1 LNPSSQLPADPTDAE
16 VYTVSQLNREA
27 RRLLEAGLPMMWVAG
42 EISNLAQPG
51 SGHMYFSLK
60 DDQAQVRCAMFR
72 GANRSL
78 GFSPADGDQ
87 VLVQARVSIYEP
99 RGSYQL
105 IVEKME
111 AAGEGLLRQRFEEL
125 KRKLSAEGLFDDLHK
140 QSLPVIP
147 RSIGIVT
154 SPTGA
159 AVRDILHILARRFPA
174 ASVIIYPTRVQG
186 TEATA
191 EIVRAIQQAEQR
203 DECDAL
209 IIARGGG
216 SLEDLWCFNEEA
228 VARAIYACPIPVI
241 SGVGHEVDFSIADLV
256 ADVRAPT
263 PSGAAEIIVPDRT
276 ELIRSF
282 ADIDRRA
289 TLSLKRQLN
298 VRSVACSQMH
308 GRLQRMHP
316 GNILRQLQQR
326 TDDLARQLG
335 ITIRTRLEVRRLGY
349 AETRQRLRGATP
361 LERVYRSIETTRT
374 LQNSLSHA
382 LQRRIDG
389 VKSRLAVAAAN
400 LNAVSPLATLERGY
414 AIVRL
419 ADTAQ
424 VVSNVAQL
432 KEGDRIEAQLAHGKL
447 IASIDKLDKD

>member
-1 LNPSSQLPADPTDAE
+1 MNPPTQTSASHPDAE
-16 VYTVSQLNREA
+16 IYTVSQLNREA
-27 RRLLEAGLPMMWVAG
+27 KRLLEDGLPLMWVAG
-42 EISNLAQPG
+42 ELSNLAQPG

-60 DDQAQVRCAMFR
+60 DSQAQVRCAMFR

-78 GFSPADGDQ
+78 GFAPADGDQ
-87 VLVQARVSIYEP
+87 VLVQARVSIYEA

-125 KRKLSAEGLFDDLHK
+125 KRQLSNEGLFDPAHK
-140 QSLPVIP
+140 QSPPAIP

-159 AVRDILHILARRFPA
+159 AVRDILHILARRFPTA
-174 ASVIIYPTRVQG
+174 RVIIYPTRVQG

-191 EIVRAIQQAEQR
+191 EIVAALHKAQQR

-209 IIARGGG
+209 ILARGGG

-228 VARAIYACPIPVI
+228 VARAIYACPIPLI
-241 SGVGHEVDFSIADLV
+241 SGVGHEVDFTIADLV

-263 PSGAAEIIVPDRT
+263 PSGAAEILVPDSA
-276 ELIRSF
+276 ELTRSF
-282 ADIDRRA
+282 TEIDRRA
-289 TLSLKRQLN
+289 ALSLQRMLSTRANAWQ
-298 VRSVACSQMH
+298 QMI

-316 GNILRQLQQR
+316 GNVLVQLQQR
-326 TDDLARQLG
+326 TDELNRQLANSARNY
-335 ITIRTRLEVRRLGY
+335 IAVRQLAY

-361 LERVYRSIETTRT
+361 LARIRRGMDRNHS
-374 LQNSLSHA
+374 LQNSLNHA
-382 LQRRIDG
+382 FERRLDAART
-389 VKSRLAVAAAN
+389 RLAVAATN

-414 AIVRL
+414 AIIRKAGSGEIVT
-419 ADTAQ
+419 DTAQ
-424 VVSNVAQL
+424 LSQG
-432 KEGDRIEAQLAHGKL
+432 ERIEAQLAQGKL
-447 IASIDKLDKD
+447 VASIEKLSKD